1 MKWFCAFALALLLS
15 GGCIAQTYP
24 SRPIRMVVPLSPGG
38 FADIPAR
45 LLAPRLAAALG
56 GSMFVENRPGAGG
69 TIGAEFV
76 AHSAPDG
83 HTLLAVATPHVISPW
98 LYKNLTYD
106 ALKDFTPIVLV
117 AAGPYVLVVN
127 PRQLPA
133 GSVSELIAAAKARP
147 GAIDFASSGNGS
159 AQHLV
164 GALFNSMAGVAL
176 NHVPYKGSGPAM
188 QDLVSGQVSVSF
200 AGVPNVLTH
209 LKAGRLRAL
218 AVTSAKR
225 WGELPDVPTL
235 AQAGVPGY
243 EATLWLAFA
252 APPGTPQEIVQRLY
266 AETTKVLQNAELLLS
281 FRAAGVEALV
291 LGPRELAAFMRA
303 EYDKWGKV
311 VRATGATVN

>member
-1 MKWFCAFALALLLS
+1 
-15 GGCIAQTYP
+15 
-24 SRPIRMVVPLSPGG
+24 
-38 FADIPAR
+38 
-45 LLAPRLAAALG
+45 
-56 GSMFVENRPGAGG
+56 
-69 TIGAEFV
+69 
-76 AHSAPDG
+76 
-83 HTLLAVATPHVISPW
+83 

-117 AAGPYVLVVN
+117 AAGPYVLVAN
-127 PRQLPA
+127 PRQLA
-133 GSVSELIAAAKARP
+133 AVSVNELIASAKARP

-188 QDLVSGQVSVSF
+188 QDLVSGQVAVSF

-235 AQAGVPGY
+235 AEAGVPGY

-252 APPGTPQEIVQRLY
+252 APPGTPQAIVQRLY
-266 AETTKVLQNAELLLS
+266 AETAKVLQNPELQQS
-281 FRAAGVEALV
+281 FRSAGVEALL
-291 LGPRELAAFMRA
+291 LGPQELAAFLRA
-303 EYDKWGKV
+303 EYEKWGKV
-311 VRATGATVN
+311 VRTTGATVN